1 MNKCTNLYFL
11 STVACQL
18 ARCLSEDELSLLSAD
33 PVVLSDMLSNL
44 QTRQDI
50 CGEKESTPDSKNTSD
65 EDRESDEE
73 TPLDPSRQIS
83 SGNNIIEC
91 QTIR

>member
-18 ARCLSEDELSLLSAD
+18 ARCLSEDEVSLLSAD
-33 PVVLSDMLSNL
+33 LVVLSDMLANL

-50 CGEKESTPDSKNTSD
+50 CGEKESTPDSKKVAD

-73 TPLDPSRQIS
+73 TPSDPTSQIS
-83 SGNNIIEC
+83 TENEIIDC
-91 QTIR
+91 PKIR